1 MATLPYLIPTARYK
15 RAVKVGNKVTF
26 RTEDAVVDPGR
37 ITDMYWSSDAAG
49 YNRVVSTDTLVDFY
63 LQIRTKDI
71 YTSVTVSLDT
81 EIEQSEVIT
90 GPVDNIVSVPIATD
104 PITGI
109 GAGVVKYNIDEDEEM
124 SFRNSRWISYP
135 RTDRTHSTIYKN
147 DSGKTIM
154 LSIWAKNNARQVEVS
169 VDQNN
174 WINVGTLGH
183 DDDGEN
189 VSLLIPPEHYYRI
202 NGSTTIMSWAELR

>member
-1 MATLPYLIPTARYK
+1 MAGLPYLIPTARYK
-15 RAVKVGNKVTF
+15 RAVLTGGKVTF
-26 RTEDAVVDPGR
+26 KPEDAVVDPGR

-90 GPVDNIVSVPIATD
+90 GSVDNIVSVPIATD

-135 RTDRTHSTIYKN
+135 RADRTHSTIYRN

-183 DDDGEN
+183 ADDGEN
-189 VSLLIPPEHYYRI
+189 VSLLIPPEHYYRV

>member
-1 MATLPYLIPTARYK
+1 MAGLSYLIPTARYK
-15 RAVKVGNKVTF
+15 RAVKTGGQISF
-26 RTEDAVVDPGR
+26 IPEDVAADPGK

-71 YTSVTVSLDT
+71 FTSVTVSMDAPFDET
-81 EIEQSEVIT
+81 EVIE
-90 GPVDNIVSVPIATD
+90 GKLDNAFAVPIATD
-104 PITGI
+104 PNTGI

-135 RTDRTHSTIYKN
+135 RTDRTHSTIYRN

-183 DDDGEN
+183 ADDGEN
-189 VSLLIPPEHYYRI
+189 V
-202 NGSTTIMSWAELR
+202 